1 MNKIL
6 IILLV
11 ITTLTSCS
19 EYQKALKSE
28 DPAKKAEV
36 AKKLFD
42 QEKYSKAIRL
52 YEQAA
57 PSYKAKPQGEQVF
70 YYFSKAYYETEQ
82 YYLAGYQLESYAA
95 NYPKSEK
102 REEANFLS
110 AECYYKL
117 SPRYSLD
124 QIDTQKA
131 LSKLQKFIDTYPNS
145 TYLPKAN
152 VYVKELREKEEKK
165 VFEVAKQYNEISDFK
180 AAIKALDN
188 FIADYPGTPL
198 KEQALFYR
206 FDAAYKLAMNS
217 VPNKKQERLNFALNA
232 YSNLLKFKS
241 DTEFKEKADKMFA
254 SIETELQQFSK

>member
-95 NYPKSEK
+95 NYTKSEK

-110 AECYYKL
+110 AEWV
-117 SPRYSLD
+117 D
-124 QIDTQKA
+124 E
-131 LSKLQKFIDTYPNS
+131 
-145 TYLPKAN
+145 N
-152 VYVKELREKEEKK
+152 V
-165 VFEVAKQYNEISDFK
+165 
-180 AAIKALDN
+180 
-188 FIADYPGTPL
+188 
-198 KEQALFYR
+198 
-206 FDAAYKLAMNS
+206 
-217 VPNKKQERLNFALNA
+217 
-232 YSNLLKFKS
+232 
-241 DTEFKEKADKMFA
+241 
-254 SIETELQQFSK
+254 

>member
-42 QEKYSKAIRL
+42 QEKYSKALRL

-57 PSYKAKPQGEQVF
+57 PSYKAKPQGEQEF

-145 TYLPKAN
+145 EYLPKAN

-165 VFEVAKQYNEISDFK
+165 VYEVAKQYNSISDFK
-180 AAIKALDN
+180 AAIKAFDN
-188 FIADYPGTPL
+188 FIADYPGTPY
-198 KEQALFYR
+198 KEKALYYK
-206 FDAAYKLAMNS
+206 FDSAYQLAMNS
-217 VPNKKQERLNFALNA
+217 VPDKKQERLNFALNA
-232 YSNLLKFKS
+232 YSSLIKFKS
-241 DTEFKEKADKMFA
+241 DTEYKEKADKMYA

>member
-42 QEKYSKAIRL
+42 QEKYSKALRL

-145 TYLPKAN
+145 EYLPKAN

-165 VFEVAKQYNEISDFK
+165 VYEVAKQYNSISDFK
-180 AAIKALDN
+180 AAIKAFDN
-188 FIADYPGTPL
+188 FIADYPGTPY
-198 KEQALFYR
+198 KEKALYYK
-206 FDAAYKLAMNS
+206 FDSAYQLAMNS
-217 VPNKKQERLNFALNA
+217 VPDKKQERLNFALNA
-232 YSNLLKFKS
+232 YSSLIKFKS
-241 DTEFKEKADKMFA
+241 GTEYKEKADKMYA

>member
-145 TYLPKAN
+145 EYLPKAN

-165 VFEVAKQYNEISDFK
+165 VYEVAKQYNSISDFK
-180 AAIKALDN
+180 SLSSVKDIFSIFFSLYAAIIGSAITIPTVTAAIAIVIGSTNSLIACEFLKSLLN
-188 FIADYPGTPL
+188 CSKVFIIVGV
-198 KEQALFYR
+198 F
-206 FDAAYKLAMNS
+206 
-217 VPNKKQERLNFALNA
+217 
-232 YSNLLKFKS
+232 
-241 DTEFKEKADKMFA
+241 
-254 SIETELQQFSK
+254 